1 MNTQWITQ
9 EGYDFAF
16 NPHACD
22 ACGGACCTGSSGY
35 IWVKYEEIRAIASLL
50 DLK

>member
-22 ACGGACCTGSSGY
+22 AVVELVVLEVVDIFG
-35 IWVKYEEIRAIASLL
+35 
-50 DLK
+50 